1 MKKQIWL
8 GIIILV
14 MILLF
19 WPLRVGADEKGS
31 GLDLSKLDFDGVDEM
46 LKETGADETLQ
57 TQTKAKTVGELLEE
71 VMEGEIKT
79 SWKDWLAAFGSS
91 LWGNLQPYM
100 GLMIQVIGLALV
112 SQFFNS
118 LTIHFGEGSAGDVG
132 FLCVYSVMVLV
143 LVESF
148 QIAYEETKQTVE
160 QVRNLSLYMMPAM
173 AAVAVA
179 GGFPI
184 SSIVQGEALSGGFSL
199 LLTLIKNIFTAGI
212 LWITILEMVNFISKR
227 AMLTQLTSLGRTI
240 LEKGMKGICALY
252 LAVMGIMGTVMPAAD
267 RMVYKVSNTLLSSV
281 PVVGSAMSG
290 AMESV
295 MAGSVLGKN
304 GIGAAGCII
313 LLCICLL
320 PVAKLTAFWL
330 MYRLISAFMSPI
342 ADERVVQ
349 LLSAL
354 GRSTAMLLGIMV
366 SSMVIFTGAV
376 GILVVTLRQ

>member
-1 MKKQIWL
+1 MKKQITL
-8 GIIILV
+8 GIVILIA
-14 MILLF
+14 ILLLC
-19 WPLRVGADEKGS
+19 PLKVRADTEKN
-31 GLDLSKLDFDGVDEM
+31 GLDPSTLDFGEIDDM
-46 LKETGADETLQ
+46 LVETGANETLRSQ
-57 TQTKAKTVGELLEE
+57 TESKTVGQLLEE
-71 VMEGEIKT
+71 VISGDVKASWQDWIK
-79 SWKDWLAAFGSS
+79 AFGNS
-91 LWGNLQPYM
+91 LWGNLQAYV
-100 GLMIQVIGLALV
+100 GLMVQVVGLALV

-118 LTIHFGEGSAGDVG
+118 LTIHFGEGSAGDIG
-132 FLCVYSVMVLV
+132 FLCVYGVMVLV

-160 QVRNLSLYMMPAM
+160 HVRNLSLYMMPAM

-199 LLTLIKNIFTAGI
+199 ILTVIKNVFIAGV
-212 LWITILEMVNFISKR
+212 LWITVLEVVNFISKR
-227 AMLTQLTSLGRTI
+227 AVLTQLTSLGRTI
-240 LEKGMKGICALY
+240 LEKGIKTICALY
-252 LAVMGIMGTVMPAAD
+252 LMVMGVMGAVTPAAD

-295 MAGSVLGKN
+295 MAGSVMVKN
-304 GIGAAGCII
+304 GIGAAGCIL

-330 MYRLISAFMSPI
+330 MYRLMAAFMSPI
-342 ADERVVQ
+342 ADERVIQ

-354 GRSTAMLLGIMV
+354 GRSTAMLLGILV

-376 GILVVTLRQ
+376 GILIVTLRQ

>member
-19 WPLRVGADEKGS
+19 WPLRVGADEEGS
-31 GLDLSKLDFDGVDEM
+31 GLDLSKLDFDEVDEM

-57 TQTKAKTVGELLEE
+57 TQTKAKTVGQLLEE

-91 LWGNLQPYM
+91 LWGSLQTYM

-118 LTIHFGEGSAGDVG
+118 LTLHFGEGSAGDVG

-199 LLTLIKNIFTAGI
+199 LLTVIKNIFTAGV

-295 MAGSVLGKN
+295 MAGSVLVKN

-330 MYRLISAFMSPI
+330 MYRLIAAFMSPI

>member
-1 MKKQIWL
+1 MKKQIIL
-8 GIIILV
+8 GIAIL
-14 MILLF
+14 MAILLLC
-19 WPLRVGADEKGS
+19 PLKVTADGEDN
-31 GLDLSKLDFDGVDEM
+31 GLDLSELDFGGIDDM

-57 TQTKAKTVGELLEE
+57 NQTESKTVGQLLDGVISGE
-71 VMEGEIKT
+71 VKA
-79 SWKDWLAAFGSS
+79 SWQDWFAAFGTS
-91 LWGNLQPYM
+91 LWGNLKAYM
-100 GLMIQVIGLALV
+100 ELMVQVVGLALI

-118 LTIHFGEGSAGDVG
+118 LTVHFGEGSAGEIG
-132 FLCVYSVMVLV
+132 FLCVYGVMVVV

-184 SSIVQGEALSGGFSL
+184 SSIIQGEALSGGFSL
-199 LLTLIKNIFTAGI
+199 ILTVIKNVFIVGV
-212 LWITILEMVNFISKR
+212 LWITVLEVVNFISKR
-227 AMLTQLTSLGRTI
+227 AVLSHLTSLGRII
-240 LEKGMKGICALY
+240 LEKGIKAISALY
-252 LAVMGIMGTVMPAAD
+252 LAMMGIMGAVTPAAD
-267 RMVYKVSNTLLSSV
+267 RMVYKVSNTLISSV

-295 MAGSVLGKN
+295 MAGSVLVKN
-304 GIGAAGCII
+304 GIGAVGCIL

-330 MYRLISAFMSPI
+330 MYRLMAAFLSPV

-354 GRSTAMLLGIMV
+354 GRSTAMLLGILV

-376 GILVVTLRQ
+376 GILIVTLRQ

>member
-19 WPLRVGADEKGS
+19 WPLRVGADEEGS
-31 GLDLSKLDFDGVDEM
+31 GLDLSKLDFDEVDEM

-57 TQTKAKTVGELLEE
+57 MQTKAKTVGQLLEE
-71 VMEGEIKT
+71 VIDGEIKA
-79 SWKDWLAAFGSS
+79 SWKDWLAAFDSS
-91 LWGNLQPYM
+91 LWGNLQEYM

-132 FLCVYSVMVLV
+132 FLCVYGVMVLV

-199 LLTLIKNIFTAGI
+199 LLTLIKNIFTAGV

-295 MAGSVLGKN
+295 MAGSVLVKN

>member
-31 GLDLSKLDFDGVDEM
+31 GLDLSKLDFDEVDEM

-91 LWGNLQPYM
+91 LWGNLQTYM

-118 LTIHFGEGSAGDVG
+118 LTIYFGEGSAGDVG

-148 QIAYEETKQTVE
+148 QIAYEE
-160 QVRNLSLYMMPAM
+160 NLSC
-173 AAVAVA
+173 
-179 GGFPI
+179 
-184 SSIVQGEALSGGFSL
+184 
-199 LLTLIKNIFTAGI
+199 IF
-212 LWITILEMVNFISKR
+212 
-227 AMLTQLTSLGRTI
+227 
-240 LEKGMKGICALY
+240 
-252 LAVMGIMGTVMPAAD
+252 
-267 RMVYKVSNTLLSSV
+267 
-281 PVVGSAMSG
+281 
-290 AMESV
+290 
-295 MAGSVLGKN
+295 
-304 GIGAAGCII
+304 
-313 LLCICLL
+313 LLCPLL
-320 PVAKLTAFWL
+320 
-330 MYRLISAFMSPI
+330 RLCVLHVRQTRP
-342 ADERVVQ
+342 
-349 LLSAL
+349 LSY
-354 GRSTAMLLGIMV
+354 
-366 SSMVIFTGAV
+366 
-376 GILVVTLRQ
+376 LVVSWPGYMQICW